1 MYTKVFIFALSFFH
15 LLKKPIMSQIKNVKI
30 SPKDLV
36 LTARVCLIN
45 FMRENDDNLSEKE
58 RNILVAALVV
68 LDKKIT
74 IEDINEICQ
83 LHKN

>member
-1 MYTKVFIFALSFFH
+1 
-15 LLKKPIMSQIKNVKI
+15 MSQIKNVKI
-30 SPKDLV
+30 SSKDLV

-58 RNILVAALVV
+58 RNVLVAALVV
-68 LDKKIT
+68 LDNKIT
-74 IEDINEICQ
+74 IEDIKQICQ

>member
-1 MYTKVFIFALSFFH
+1 
-15 LLKKPIMSQIKNVKI
+15 MSQIKNFKI
-30 SPKDLV
+30 PPKDLV

>member
-1 MYTKVFIFALSFFH
+1 
-15 LLKKPIMSQIKNVKI
+15 MSQIKNVKI